1 MRLIAVSVVKNDAD
15 IVEAFVR
22 HTSKWVDH
30 HLIFDHDST
39 DGTREILAAL
49 QREGLALTLFTDDAI
64 GNLQQARS
72 NHLTRLAVQSWHA
85 DWVLVLDADEILIGP
100 GRTELSKFLA
110 QASGTQPVSVPLLN
124 YYRTTDDDPSVVNPV
139 DRLHFCQSTPSST
152 RKLFIPKPLAVNP
165 AAVVGMGSHALYL
178 DGQAV
183 PNQPLPTDYW
193 LAHLSLRTAGQQ
205 VMRVIASELQ
215 KISGGRRQ
223 AGLALHYRLGYQL
236 LSEKPDL
243 FLATTCPVST
253 GLRSLPIEYDGGELR
268 YPPPGTEWTRLARS
282 LLPYLE
288 KLAVSHG
295 NLIDRTT
302 DQFDPGQAKETT
314 TIRELPANEIQSP
327 SPAGATAAFSGF
339 TALEGWGPP
348 EGPVPE
354 AFLPSFHW
362 SYAPVTV
369 LLIHANQPCQV
380 HFIAE
385 GLTYSEN
392 QVMRVELN
400 GASVVQHAFSRVN
413 QKETIRAP
421 LTLRSGEN
429 RLSLHYNQSLVT
441 DFDARRLAV
450 IFLSLRVLDATAF

>member
-1 MRLIAVSVVKNDAD
+1 
-15 IVEAFVR
+15 VR

-72 NHLTRLAVQSWHA
+72 NHLTRLAVENWKA

-100 GRTELSKFLA
+100 GRTELTRFLA
-110 QASGTQPVSVPLLN
+110 QEPGTRPVSVPLLN
-124 YYRTTDDDPSVVNPV
+124 YYRTTDDDVSVASPV
-139 DRLHFCQSTPSST
+139 DRLHYCQPTPSST
-152 RKLFIPKPLAVNP
+152 RKLFVPNPLARNP
-165 AAVVGMGSHALYL
+165 AAIVGMGSHALYL
-178 DGQAV
+178 DGQIV
-183 PNQPLPTDYW
+183 PDQPLPADYW
-193 LAHLSLRTAGQQ
+193 LAHLALRTAGQQ
-205 VMRVIASELQ
+205 VMRVIVSELQ

-243 FLATTCPVST
+243 FLATTCPVPN
-253 GLRSLPIEYDGGELR
+253 GLRSLPINYAGGELR
-268 YPPPGTEWTRLARS
+268 YHAPGTEWTRLARS

-288 KLAVSHG
+288 RLAASHG
-295 NLIDRTT
+295 TLIDRTT
-302 DQFDPGQAKETT
+302 DKVESAQLEANLS
-314 TIRELPANEIQSP
+314 IRELPANEIFPP
-327 SPAGATAAFSGF
+327 SPAGSTAAFSGF

-354 AFLPSFHW
+354 AFLPAFHW
-362 SYAPVTV
+362 SYAPITV
-369 LLIHANQPCQV
+369 LTIHADQACQARL
-380 HFIAE
+380 IAE

-400 GASVVQHAFSRVN
+400 NATVLQHAFPRVN
-413 QKETIRAP
+413 QKESIRLP
-421 LTLRSGEN
+421 LALQAGEN
-429 RLSLHYNQSLVT
+429 RLSLHYSQSLVT
-441 DFDARRLAV
+441 DFDARKLAV
-450 IFLSLRVLDATAF
+450 IFLSFHILDAAAP